1 MPNLSVGIIGMGP
14 RGLSLL
20 ERLIA
25 NLNSMSMSQEI
36 IIHVIDSNSI
46 GPGKVWRTD
55 QSRHLLANTVASQVT
70 VFTDESVDCEGPIVP
85 GPSLYDWAKCLA
97 YIGFDEPYDEE
108 IIKEAQQLQPDSYP
122 TRAFYGHYLRWV
134 YKRLI
139 KHLPSNIKVYSH
151 VTTATGVDDL
161 PIGKQIIYLKD
172 EPEYLIVDAVVLCLG
187 HIEVDLTDKE
197 KEIQNFAN
205 QQGLY
210 YIPPSNPSDICLDD
224 IESGKP
230 VILRGLGLNFFD
242 YMALFTTGRGGKF
255 VRKEGKLKYIP
266 SGKEP
271 QLYTGSRRGIPYHAR
286 GENEKG
292 AFGRHQPLF
301 LTNAMIKY
309 FHEKVER
316 GEKINFKEEVWP
328 LVTKE
333 VKSVYYAAL
342 ISSSECAC
350 KSRHFLEEY
359 INVENENEE
368 KILLNEYGISRDKWW
383 DWDKVAYPYKEQN
396 FLNKEEFD
404 QWLLNYLYDD
414 FCHAKGGNVSNP
426 LKAALD
432 ALRDL
437 RNEIRLI
444 VDYGGLHPKSHKD
457 DLDEWYTSLNAFLS
471 IGPPASRIEEMIALL
486 EAGVLEIFGP
496 NMTVECDST
505 NKCFK
510 AYSPLFEHHIVKAKY
525 LIESRLPST
534 NLHSTTNPLLRY
546 LLETGQCTSFVI
558 SGRDGSRYDTGGL
571 AVTNFPSRMI
581 NCEGVPHPRRFAI
594 GVPTEGVH
602 WVTFAG
608 IRPGVNSVTLS
619 ETDSI
624 AREILGF
631 VADSID
637 GLVPVSEE
645 VLC

>member
-25 NLNSMSMSQEI
+25 NINSLSIRQEI

-55 QSRHLLANTVASQVT
+55 QSKHLLANTVASQVT

-85 GPSLYDWAKCLA
+85 GPSLYDWAKYLA
-97 YIGFDEPYDEE
+97 YIGFDEQYDEE
-108 IIKEAQQLQPDSYP
+108 IIKEAQELQPDSYP

-139 KHLPSNIKVYSH
+139 ENLPSNIKVYSH
-151 VTTATGVDDL
+151 VTTAIGLDDL

-172 EPEYLIVDAVVLCLG
+172 EPKYLIVDAVVLSLG
-187 HIEVDLTDKE
+187 HIEVALTDKE
-197 KEIQNFAN
+197 KELQNFAN
-205 QQGLY
+205 NLGLY

-224 IESGKP
+224 IEPGEP

-271 QLYTGSRRGIPYHAR
+271 RLYAGSRRGIPYHAR

-292 AFGRHQPLF
+292 AFGCHQPLF
-301 LTNAMIKY
+301 LTNSTIKH

-328 LVTKE
+328 LITKE

-342 ISSSECAC
+342 ISSSDCSC
-350 KSRHFLEEY
+350 KSRNFLAEY
-359 INVENENEE
+359 INVSNEDEE
-368 KILLNEYGISRDKWW
+368 KNLLNKFGISSDKWW
-383 DWDKVAYPYKEQN
+383 DWDKIAYPYKDQK
-396 FLNKEEFD
+396 FFNKRDFD
-404 QWLLNYLYDD
+404 KWLINYLYND
-414 FCHAKGGNVSNP
+414 FFNAKGGNVSNP

-444 VDYGGLHPKSHKD
+444 VDYGGLNAKSHKD
-457 DLDEWYTSLNAFLS
+457 DLDGWYTPLNAFLS

-496 NMTVECDST
+496 NMTVECDSK
-505 NKCFK
+505 NRCFK
-510 AYSPLFEHHIVKAKY
+510 AYSPLFENNIVEAKY
-525 LIESRLPST
+525 LIEARLPST
-534 NLHSTTNPLLRY
+534 NINRTTNPLLRY
-546 LLETGQCTSFVI
+546 LLETGQCSSFVI
-558 SGRDGSRYDTGGL
+558 SGTDGSRYDTGGL
-571 AVTNFPSRMI
+571 AVTNSPSRII
-581 NCEGVPHPRRFAI
+581 NSKGFPHPRRFAI

-619 ETDSI
+619 ETDAI
-624 AREILGF
+624 AREILRLTE
-631 VADSID
+631 DSND
-637 GLVPVSEE
+637 GLLSISEE